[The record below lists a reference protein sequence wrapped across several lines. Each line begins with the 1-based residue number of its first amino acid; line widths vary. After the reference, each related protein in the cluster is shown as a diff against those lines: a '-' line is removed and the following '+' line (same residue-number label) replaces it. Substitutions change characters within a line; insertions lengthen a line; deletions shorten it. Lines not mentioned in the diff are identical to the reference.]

1 MLFWLLDETKNNA
14 CLNVH
19 EAEVP
24 EELLQKHGV
33 SESHLIPLKQIIC
46 VICQHNTYTI
56 PRIYTQS
63 ESALLTLFRSTRCA
77 TCSQGYGGLLKFASF
92 KNVFWLLG
100 RNSCSIIYF
109 CSHCF

>member
-46 VICQHNTYTI
+46 VTLFDICQHNTF
-56 PRIYTQS
+56 IY
-63 ESALLTLFRSTRCA
+63 
-77 TCSQGYGGLLKFASF
+77 
-92 KNVFWLLG
+92 
-100 RNSCSIIYF
+100 NSLYIYSKWVGIIDII
-109 CSHCF
+109 

>member
-46 VICQHNTYTI
+46 V
-56 PRIYTQS
+56 
-63 ESALLTLFRSTRCA
+63 TLFDLST
-77 TCSQGYGGLLKFASF
+77 
-92 KNVFWLLG
+92 
-100 RNSCSIIYF
+100 
-109 CSHCF
+109 

>member
-1 MLFWLLDETKNNA
+1 MSVGQDGSVLFWLLDETKNNA

-46 VICQHNTYTI
+46 V
-56 PRIYTQS
+56 
-63 ESALLTLFRSTRCA
+63 TLFDMSTL
-77 TCSQGYGGLLKFASF
+77 Y
-92 KNVFWLLG
+92 
-100 RNSCSIIYF
+100 IYMQF
-109 CSHCF
+109 LVYKHKVSRHY